1 VKEMKCSYCGKN
13 TVAGTGK
20 MFVKGDGTI
29 FYFDTSKC
37 EKSFMMGR
45 EAKKRKWSRAAKK

>member
-1 VKEMKCSYCGKN
+1 MKCSYCGKN
-13 TVAGTGK
+13 IVAGTGK
-20 MFVKGDGTI
+20 MFVKIDGTV

-45 EAKKRKWSRAAKK
+45 ESKKRKWSRAAKK